1 MVVSEE
7 EEFALF
13 LFSFLTK
20 KKSLKNLILLVE
32 EINECEEHGVKTF
45 FFSVSFF
52 LKCTFLSTFNKRFY

>member
-7 EEFALF
+7 EEFTLF

-20 KKSLKNLILLVE
+20 KSQKNLILLIE

-45 FFSVSFF
+45 FSISFF

>member
-20 KKSLKNLILLVE
+20 KKSLKNLILLIE

-45 FFSVSFF
+45 FFPF
-52 LKCTFLSTFNKRFY
+52 LFS